1 MGLPFPARHVCRSTL
16 GRTGARIAFK
26 QGFGFVAIMGAAC
39 VFAVLVSQIFV
50 DRPLVLLLVVSLLI
64 FLSFLLL
71 ARGEQ
76 WA

>member
-1 MGLPFPARHVCRSTL
+1 MGLPFPAGHACRSTP
-16 GRTGARIAFK
+16 GRTGDIGFK
-26 QGFGFVAIMGAAC
+26 EGFGFVAIMGAAC

>member
-1 MGLPFPARHVCRSTL
+1 
-16 GRTGARIAFK
+16 
-26 QGFGFVAIMGAAC
+26 MGAAC